1 VIALQGLKPALITCG
16 WAASLAGFTLGGI
29 FQGQLLPPQPPGN
42 LFPEVSAVGPFGP
55 AIFYAGILAAS
66 ILAPI
71 LIGDPGRAII
81 AFFLSYVLGSII
93 TYFVLVLPNF
103 AGVFP
108 YPELLSRS
116 AISITFSTSFPIPLL
131 VEILGTLAGIWF
143 SERY

>member
-1 VIALQGLKPALITCG
+1 MIALQRLKPALVTCG

-42 LFPEVSAVGPFGP
+42 LFPEVSTSGPLGP
-55 AIFYAGILAAS
+55 AIFYAGIFAAS

-71 LIGDPGRAII
+71 LISDAGTAII
-81 AFFLSYVLGSII
+81 SFFFSYLLGSII
-93 TYFVLVLPNF
+93 TYFVLVLPTF
-103 AGVFP
+103 VGVFP

-116 AISITFSTSFPIPLL
+116 AIAFTFTTSFPIPLL
-131 VEILGTLAGIWF
+131 VEIMGTLGGIWF